1 MSGLPRWSRGR
12 RHPIRSARRER
23 GFTLIVVMLLVGG
36 MTLLVLSQINRNLST
51 HKLGVNSSRYLLAE
65 TAAQTALRFCEAAVL
80 TSVGEVDSVRVT
92 TAGTRGS
99 DTAAWRDDAKW
110 TASSVSFGASAV
122 ALPGIN
128 SYECLIEDATADLVP
143 SMLANDVSPEA
154 AGAAALCNVALGNSP
169 RLCKYRITARVNVTG
184 GGRLLLQSE
193 MRFAI

>member
-1 MSGLPRWSRGR
+1 MKGRFGRDR
-12 RHPIRSARRER
+12 RHARRER

-92 TAGTRGS
+92 TSGTRGT

-110 TASSVSFGASAV
+110 TASAVGFGATAV
-122 ALPGIN
+122 TLPGVA
-128 SYECLIEDATADLVP
+128 SYECLVEDATQDLVP
-143 SMLANDVSPEA
+143 SLLANDVSAES
-154 AGAAALCNVALGNSP
+154 AGGAGLCNAAPGNSP
-169 RLCKYRITARVNVTG
+169 RLCKYRVTTRVNMTG
-184 GGRLLLQSE
+184 GGRFLLQSE
-193 MRFAI
+193 LRFAI